1 MAMEP
6 ESGLL
11 VCNNY
16 DVLLPNRPA
25 MSVAIT
31 LEDPM
36 CESVAA
42 QFGRS
47 GRADY
52 CGFVFVSGLVDG
64 PAHPFFWIVREGAL
78 LLLGRQVDPEPT
90 EELRQMVTK
99 LMGVFF
105 REVGGLVPE
114 LSLLQPVIGEEN
126 LKSF

>member
-1 MAMEP
+1 MPMEP
-6 ESGLL
+6 EPGML

-25 MSVAIT
+25 MSVAVT

-42 QFGRS
+42 QVGRG

-64 PAHPFFWIVREGAL
+64 PVHPIFWIVREGAL
-78 LLLGRQVDPEPT
+78 LLLGRQADPAPT
-90 EELRQMVTK
+90 GELRQVVAK
-99 LMGVFF
+99 LLGVFF
-105 REVGGLVPE
+105 REVSGLVPE
-114 LSLLQPVIGEEN
+114 LSSLQPVIGEGN
-126 LKSF
+126 LERV